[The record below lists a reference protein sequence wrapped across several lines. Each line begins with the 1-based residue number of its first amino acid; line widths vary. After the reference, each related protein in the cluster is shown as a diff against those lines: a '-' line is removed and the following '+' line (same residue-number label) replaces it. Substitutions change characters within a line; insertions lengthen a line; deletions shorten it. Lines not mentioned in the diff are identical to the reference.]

1 MPTLPVV
8 GWAVVAGVKLG
19 INQLLNGIARR
30 GGAPPGGGGLIQP
43 RMGTGLDEREL
54 RRRAIEGVRDEVEA
68 FGSGSPDSKLIRRDG
83 LLASVSPSTPHRSLF
98 NSIFCDGVE
107 PLAANSRRARRSSTT
122 PTASG
127 RGRPGSPTATT
138 IRRRCLPSGATS
150 SMRRRGRWQ
159 FCSADLGP
167 EPPRPDGVALGPHEA
182 GTAADLNDRAY
193 GYGPDGFR
201 AALSEPTSIAWS
213 FAVAEEAP
221 VGCVGAI
228 DVGDDCCITGVAT
241 PPEHRG
247 RGIAGWLLWQVL
259 EEARQRGMATASL
272 QATKAGAPLYER
284 LGFTDYGFVEMW
296 ELRK

>member
-1 MPTLPVV
+1 
-8 GWAVVAGVKLG
+8 
-19 INQLLNGIARR
+19 
-30 GGAPPGGGGLIQP
+30 
-43 RMGTGLDEREL
+43 MGQGLDEREL

-68 FGSGSPDSKLIRRDG
+68 FGSGAADSKLIRREG
-83 LLASVSPSTPHRSLF
+83 LLASLAPSTPHRSLF

-107 PLAANSRRARRSSTT
+107 PLAGNIDELSDLYDSHGVQAWTVWVPDGDRD
-122 PTASG
+122 
-127 RGRPGSPTATT
+127 
-138 IRRRCLPSGATS
+138 SGALLAE
-150 SMRRRGRWQ
+150 RGHKLDAAPRAMAIPL
-159 FCSADLGP
+159 ADLGA
-167 EPPRPDGVALGPHEA
+167 EPPPPQGVELGPHEP
-182 GTAADLNDRAY
+182 GTAAELNDRAY

-201 AALSEPTSIAWS
+201 AALSEPTAIAWS
-213 FAVAEEAP
+213 FAFSDGAP

-259 EEARQRGMATASL
+259 IDARRRGMTTASL

-284 LGFTDYGFVEMW
+284 LGFTDYGYVEMW

>member
-1 MPTLPVV
+1 
-8 GWAVVAGVKLG
+8 
-19 INQLLNGIARR
+19 
-30 GGAPPGGGGLIQP
+30 
-43 RMGTGLDEREL
+43 MGQGLDEREL

-83 LLASVSPSTPHRSLF
+83 LLASVSPSTPDRSLF
-98 NSIFCDGVE
+98 NSIFCDGAE
-107 PLAANSRRARRSSTT
+107 PLAANIDELDELYDSHGVRAW
-122 PTASG
+122 TAWVPDDDRDSAALLAE
-127 RGRPGSPTATT
+127 RGHKLDAAPRAMA
-138 IRRRCLPSGATS
+138 ILL
-150 SMRRRGRWQ
+150 
-159 FCSADLGP
+159 ADLGP
-167 EPPRPDGVALGPHEA
+167 EPPRPHGVALGLHEP

-213 FAVAEEAP
+213 FAVAEKAP
-221 VGCVGAI
+221 VSCVGAI

-241 PPEHRG
+241 PPEHRS

-259 EEARQRGMATASL
+259 EEARRRGMVTASL